1 MKILRTIFTAAV
13 SLGVAAFL
21 NVAVAAT
28 ATDEAPDVLIKRIS
42 ADVLDTAKA
51 DKEIQK
57 GNQQHVMDLVEA
69 KILPYVDFQRM
80 TSLAAGRFW
89 RDATPEQQKQL
100 TEQFRNLLIFT
111 YSGAISSIKDQKL
124 QFQPLRADADATDG
138 VEVHSQVVQTR
149 GETIQLNY
157 RMEKLAT
164 GWKIYDVNVLG
175 AWLVETYKGN
185 FSTEISKGGID
196 GLIKA
201 LTDKNKKLGDNVSKT
216 VKSS

>member
-1 MKILRTIFTAAV
+1 MKILKTIFTAAI
-13 SLGVAAFL
+13 SLGMATFL
-21 NVAVAAT
+21 NVAVA
-28 ATDEAPDVLIKRIS
+28 DEAPDALVKRIS
-42 ADVLDTAKA
+42 TEVLESAKA

-57 GNQQHVMDLVEA
+57 GNQQHVLDLVET

-80 TSLAAGRFW
+80 TSLAAGRYW

-100 TEQFRNLLIFT
+100 TDQFRSLLIFT

-124 QFQPLRADADATDG
+124 QFQPLRADPDATDG

-185 FSTEISKGGID
+185 FATEISKGGID
-196 GLIKA
+196 GLIKT
-201 LTDKNKKLGDNVSKT
+201 LTDKNKKLGDNVSKS
-216 VKSS
+216 VKPS

>member
-1 MKILRTIFTAAV
+1 
-13 SLGVAAFL
+13 
-21 NVAVAAT
+21 
-28 ATDEAPDVLIKRIS
+28 VL
-42 ADVLDTAKA
+42 
-51 DKEIQK
+51 
-57 GNQQHVMDLVEA
+57 DLVET

-80 TSLAAGRFW
+80 TSLAAGRYW

-100 TEQFRNLLIFT
+100 TDQFRSLLIFT

-124 QFQPLRADADATDG
+124 QFQPLRADPDATDG

-185 FSTEISKGGID
+185 FATEISKGGID
-196 GLIKA
+196 GLIKT
-201 LTDKNKKLGDNVSKT
+201 LTDKNKKLGDNISKS